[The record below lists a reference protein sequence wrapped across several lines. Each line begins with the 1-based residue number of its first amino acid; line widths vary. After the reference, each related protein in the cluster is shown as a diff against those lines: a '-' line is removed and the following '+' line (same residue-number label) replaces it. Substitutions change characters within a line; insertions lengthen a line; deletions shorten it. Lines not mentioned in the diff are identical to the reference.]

1 MKRVLQLLVRLYP
14 AWWRDRYG
22 GEMEA
27 LLEDSGSHDVWDLFC
42 AAMEM
47 QIKTWSFGRIVT
59 ACGIAG
65 LLVAGTI
72 SFLFVPYPYRSTAV
86 LKSGGDRS
94 PDDWNALASAA
105 FTSQTLS
112 DIIRQEHLY
121 ADAPAETAIDRMRR
135 GIRVRPTAP
144 NLMQVSFGYEDPLR
158 AQRVSQDL
166 AGRIVTANLIPS
178 ANPNRQ
184 LIQLVAAPTQAERQI
199 EGKVRTAFTALGL
212 PVGLLLGAILAFILR
227 RRAPAAG

>member
-14 AWWRDRYG
+14 AWWRRRYG
-22 GEMEA
+22 HELEA

-59 ACGIAG
+59 VCGIAG

-86 LKSGGDRS
+86 LKSRGDRS
-94 PDDWNALASAA
+94 PEGWNALIGAA

-121 ADAPAETAIDRMRR
+121 ADAPTETAIDRMRR

-184 LIQLVAAPTQAERQI
+184 LIQLVAPPTQAERQI